1 MSFQIIQNDITKV
14 KVDAI
19 VNSTNHL
26 MIGFN
31 GVDRLLHELGGK
43 EFEEECRALKN
54 YLYMG
59 EAVSTHAFNVP
70 ANYIIHTYAPTW
82 RGGIEGECAIIR
94 SCYKTSLD
102 LAADL
107 GCKSVAFPLIGAGQ
121 MGCPITT
128 ALSEA
133 VTTIREFLLNSDIDV
148 YLVLFGDSV
157 SEMAKLM
164 FPELDSYIKE
174 SLSTPKFESLSDA
187 LQHKGKSF
195 VEMLTGFIDEKG
207 ITDADCYNKAGIQRA
222 TFNKLINGGT
232 KKPSLSTAIALAIA
246 LELNYEETCEFLA
259 SAGLALSQNSKF
271 DLIISYYIKNQK
283 YDIWEI
289 NCQLENYGQPI
300 LGQ

>member
-70 ANYIIHTYAPTW
+70 AKYIIHTYAPTW
-82 RGGIEGECAIIR
+82 QGGMEGECAIIR

-102 LAADL
+102 LAVDL
-107 GCKSVAFPLIGAGQ
+107 GCKSVAFPLIGSGQ
-121 MGCPITT
+121 MGCPVTT

-174 SLSTPKFESLSDA
+174 SLATPKFESLSDI
-187 LQHKGKSF
+187 LEHKGKSF

-207 ITDADCYNKAGIQRA
+207 MTDADCYKKAGIQRA

-232 KKPSLSTAIALAIA
+232 KKPSLSTAVALAIA
-246 LELNYEETCEFLA
+246 LELNYEETSSLLA
-259 SAGLALSQNSKF
+259 AAGLALNQNSKF